1 MAISYKIK
9 GYDLST
15 SNLTT
20 VLTISNSTVT
30 IIKEI
35 KVVNDTV
42 SEVLVNFN
50 FTDISET
57 TSYKFFNTKISANS
71 TDDAVN
77 NALILEEGDS
87 LSFQADTSNAISGQ
101 ISYALLS
108 RTGENG

>member
-1 MAISYKIK
+1 MAISYKIQ
-9 GYDLST
+9 GYNLT
-15 SNLTT
+15 TTNLTT
-20 VLTISNSTVT
+20 VLSINTSTVA
-30 IIKEI
+30 ILKEI

-50 FTDISET
+50 FTDASET
-57 TSYKFFNTKISANS
+57 TSYTFFNTKISANS

-87 LSFQADTSNAISGQ
+87 LSFQANTSNAISGQ

-108 RTGENG
+108 REGENG